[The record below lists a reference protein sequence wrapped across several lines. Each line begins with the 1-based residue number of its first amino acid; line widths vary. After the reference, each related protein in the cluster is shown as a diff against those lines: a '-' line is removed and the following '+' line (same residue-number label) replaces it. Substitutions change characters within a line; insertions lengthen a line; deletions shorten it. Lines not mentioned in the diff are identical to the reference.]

1 MKNRYLTIALA
12 LGMGSSLGLTAM
24 AQDQQAP
31 PPASQDQHRQV
42 DPAKQAE
49 RLAKKLGL
57 TADQQSQLTPI
68 LANRNQQA
76 MALRA
81 DTTLSPQ
88 DRHAKMMSL
97 RQDSDAKIKAVLT
110 DAQKQQYDELQ
121 QHQRGRVHPAQ

>member
-1 MKNRYLTIALA
+1 
-12 LGMGSSLGLTAM
+12 
-24 AQDQQAP
+24 
-31 PPASQDQHRQV
+31 
-42 DPAKQAE
+42 
-49 RLAKKLGL
+49 
-57 TADQQSQLTPI
+57 LTPI

-121 QHQRGRVHPAQ
+121 QQNHGRVHPAH